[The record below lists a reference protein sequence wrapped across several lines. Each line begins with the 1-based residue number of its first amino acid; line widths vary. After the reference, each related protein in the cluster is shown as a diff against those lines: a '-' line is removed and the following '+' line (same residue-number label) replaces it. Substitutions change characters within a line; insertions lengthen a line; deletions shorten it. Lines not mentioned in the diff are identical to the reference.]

1 MSSGASSPTGG
12 VGGTAF
18 GALSSIGSDLSVSV
32 SFNIAREL
40 LDAAHDEQISEDE
53 LIGLVL
59 GFAIILS
66 ALQARLASELA
77 KRTRKAVSK
86 AKSDLRERLER
97 STDDE
102 LRWIQA
108 WKGNSEVL
116 KKDSGNKGNDAEVA
130 LAKTLDEHV
139 NEHKRLLIA
148 EAGARA
154 EAALSDKRSILH
166 FLHLLVSLCQRIAVA
181 IAVQLLAASVRGQQP
196 SRLVRTVSLVALAA
210 FFVFVEAMTHRVLV

>member
-1 MSSGASSPTGG
+1 M
-12 VGGTAF
+12 
-18 GALSSIGSDLSVSV
+18 
-32 SFNIAREL
+32 
-40 LDAAHDEQISEDE
+40 
-53 LIGLVL
+53 
-59 GFAIILS
+59 
-66 ALQARLASELA
+66 
-77 KRTRKAVSK
+77 
-86 AKSDLRERLER
+86 
-97 STDDE
+97 
-102 LRWIQA
+102 
-108 WKGNSEVL
+108 

-166 FLHLLVSLCQRIAVA
+166 FLHLLVSICQRIAVA